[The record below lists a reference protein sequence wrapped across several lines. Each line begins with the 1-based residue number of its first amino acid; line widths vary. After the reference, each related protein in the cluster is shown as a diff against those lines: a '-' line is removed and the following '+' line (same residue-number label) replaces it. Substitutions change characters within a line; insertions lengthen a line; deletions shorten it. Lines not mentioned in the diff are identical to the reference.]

1 MTTKRKIMI
10 AMVALMLP
18 VSLISCKKDYTC
30 TCTSTDAIG
39 NESTQVYDLN
49 DQTLRDAD
57 DACEN
62 FETDNAFVTRNC
74 NL

>member
-30 TCTSTDAIG
+30 TCTSTDAVG